1 MPNTSQILDLA
12 DILGAEGTLDL
23 EQPQTAEQMRAAAAF
38 AVEAVRQAYRVAY
51 KHTNGDL
58 DNDLV
63 DALDLA
69 EVTVRE
75 ALEALTASTSD
86 PTA

>member
-12 DILGAEGTLDL
+12 DILASEGTLDID
-23 EQPQTAEQMRAAAAF
+23 QPQTADQMRTAAAL
-38 AVEAVRQAYRVAY
+38 AVDAIRQAYRIAY
-51 KHTNGDL
+51 RHTSGDL

-69 EVTVRE
+69 EVTIRE
-75 ALEALTASTSD
+75 ALEDLTANTQ
-86 PTA
+86 PA

>member
-1 MPNTSQILDLA
+1 MPSTSQILDLA
-12 DILGAEGTLDL
+12 DILAAEGTLDL
-23 EQPQTAEQMRAAAAF
+23 DQPQTADDMRAAAAF

-58 DNDLV
+58 DHDLV

-69 EVTVRE
+69 EVTIRE
-75 ALEALTASTSD
+75 ALDAFDALTA
-86 PTA
+86 